1 MLLYVH
7 QIVIRL
13 SLDGHQIVII
23 EVLALL
29 GMNCIILFNQW
40 ISFEQSDRLRHIE
53 G

>member
-23 EVLALL
+23 EVLVLL

-40 ISFEQSDRLRHIE
+40 ISFEKSDRLRHIE